1 MTPENV
7 WKMAQE
13 DWKQIYKQFLKDG
26 TCDHGDGILTKLKLV
41 SLVLGDSKECPIES
55 EHALSYNAYK
65 EYVETG
71 VVGDIG
77 PTTLDMLWLLL
88 YITGDT
94 FYAEE
99 VKHIG
104 KNVKNIYVSSA
115 ALWSYSSHYSKPEMY
130 GVLVR
135 LFPQVY

>member
-1 MTPENV
+1 MV
-7 WKMAQE
+7 QE
-13 DWKQIYKQFLKDG
+13 DWKQFLKDG

-41 SLVLGDSKECPIES
+41 SLVLGNLKECPIES

-65 EYVETG
+65 EYVKTG
-71 VVGDIG
+71 KVGDIG

-99 VKHIG
+99 VKNT
-104 KNVKNIYVSSA
+104 KNVMVASA